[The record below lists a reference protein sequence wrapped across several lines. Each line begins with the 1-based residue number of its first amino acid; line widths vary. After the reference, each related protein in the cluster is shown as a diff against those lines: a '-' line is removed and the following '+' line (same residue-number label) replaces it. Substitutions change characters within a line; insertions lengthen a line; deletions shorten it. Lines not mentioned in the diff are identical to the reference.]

1 MRQGGFEYLGRIVV
15 VWFCLAVLALAF
27 APISAPAINVDP
39 EVATVAGKV
48 SDFVAHRGASLERP
62 ECTLPAIL
70 RAIEVGAS
78 AVEVDVRTSSDGQLF
93 LLHDATLDRTTDGE
107 GKASDRTLAELK
119 QLDAGSWFDSSYRG
133 ERIPTLDEAAEIC
146 VGKIDL
152 LLDLKE
158 QGDDYDKKVAQ
169 VIREHG
175 DVKRT
180 IVGVR
185 SVAQAERFREL
196 LPEARQLALIPRVD
210 DIEAF
215 AAAGVETIRLW
226 PAWLADNDDAVQR
239 VRASGR
245 RLHLNGAS
253 GGVAETLGLLTHRP
267 DSLLSDNPRRQL
279 ASLARIAGGELPVDL
294 DRLLDNLPDD
304 PEVAQRETGLGD
316 ITFLN
321 RDYRMLEVPEQLEGL
336 PRIAFAGG
344 KGGAMG
350 WKIRQA
356 AVVFAVFDYNDT
368 DSWSFGDGKSPREHG
383 WHRWRENAYRGSSN
397 AGSADIWFREFE
409 AGQYLSGMPTWWV
422 CVAITDL
429 AGAREIEG
437 FRAGLISAT
446 PPPPPRRFSHS
457 SLLAKPRPLNVPNFD
472 SKESVLRWQK
482 SLRAGFVDEMLF
494 PYGDDIAIEAIGS
507 AEAGD
512 GFDQQEYHVAIDGE
526 QLFRYFKLTPA
537 GDSSSAA
544 TSAQRRPAIVCFMG
558 HGKVSQILSDEDSYQ
573 HACAADFAREGYVV
587 YAMENVGMEPG
598 ADTHLDLDRSLR
610 LEGHGWYSLLFAH
623 QRILLDQ
630 VFADADVDP
639 EKVGVTG
646 VSTGGLLALSAA
658 AMEPRVAAASVQ
670 GIYGSMRTSFVRDR
684 NSHCSCGAIPRLLPD
699 FDLPELALLVAPRPL
714 HISNGEK
721 DGFSPQEAERCLKLI
736 EPIYLQTGG
745 KKPLFTVPPG
755 GHAFAIQPA
764 TEFFRKHL
772 R

>member
-1 MRQGGFEYLGRIVV
+1 MRQGGHKNRGRIFV
-15 VWFCLAVLALAF
+15 VWYCLAVSALAF
-27 APISAPAINVDP
+27 APIGAPAENVDP
-39 EVATVAGKV
+39 EVAAAAGMV
-48 SDFVAHRGASLERP
+48 SDIVAHRGASLERP

-78 AVEVDVRTSSDGQLF
+78 AVEVDVRSSSDGQLF

-119 QLDAGSWFDSSYRG
+119 KLDAGLWFDSAYRG
-133 ERIPTLDEAAEIC
+133 ERIPTLHEAAEIC

-158 QGDDYDKKVAQ
+158 QGDDYDKNVAA

-175 DVKRT
+175 DTKRT

-185 SVAQAERFREL
+185 SVAQAERFRKL
-196 LPEARQLALIPRVD
+196 LPEARQLALIPKVE

-226 PAWLADNDDAVQR
+226 PAWLADNDEAVQR

-253 GGVAETLGLLTHRP
+253 GGTAETLGLLVHRP
-267 DSLLSDNPRRQL
+267 DSLLSDNPRRQI
-279 ASLARIAGGELPVDL
+279 ASLARIAANSVPRGLAD
-294 DRLLDNLPDD
+294 LLDDLPDD
-304 PEVAQRETGLGD
+304 LEIEEHETGPGD

-321 RDYRMLEVPEQLEGL
+321 RDYRMLEVPEELESL
-336 PRIAFAGG
+336 PRINFAGG

-350 WKIRQA
+350 WKFRQP

-368 DSWSFGDGKSPREHG
+368 GSWSFADGRSPKENG
-383 WHRWRENAYRGSSN
+383 WQSWRTKAYRGSSN
-397 AGSADIWFREFE
+397 DGSADVWFREYE
-409 AGQYLSGMPTWWV
+409 AGQYLSGMPAWWL
-422 CVAITDL
+422 CLGITDL
-429 AGAREIEG
+429 KSARKIEG
-437 FRAGLISAT
+437 FREGLTSAT
-446 PPPPPRRFSHS
+446 PPPPPRRFPHS
-457 SLLAKPRPLNVPNFD
+457 SLMAKPRPLNVPDFD
-472 SKESVLRWQK
+472 TRESVLRWQK
-482 SLRAGFVDEMLF
+482 SLRSHFVEEMLF
-494 PYGDDIAIEAIGS
+494 PYGQEIAVEAVGT
-507 AEAGD
+507 AEAND
-512 GFDQQEYHVAIDGE
+512 GFHQQEYHVGIGGE
-526 QLFRYFKLTPA
+526 QLFRYFKLTPGEGSPSVA
-537 GDSSSAA
+537 KAM
-544 TSAQRRPAIVCFMG
+544 RRPTIVCFMG
-558 HGKVSQILSDEDSYQ
+558 HGKVSQILSDADSYQ
-573 HACAADFAREGYVV
+573 HACAAHFARKGYVV
-587 YAMENVGMEPG
+587 FAMENVGMEPG

-630 VFADADVDP
+630 VFNDTDVDP
-639 EKVGVTG
+639 ENVGVTG

-658 AMEPRVAAASVQ
+658 VMEPRVAAASVQ
-670 GIYGSMRTSFVRDR
+670 GIFGSMRTSFVRDR
-684 NSHCSCGAIPRLLPD
+684 NSHCACGAIPRLLPD

-721 DGFSPQEAERCLKLI
+721 DGFAPQEAERCLKLV
-736 EPIYLQTGG
+736 EPIYQKAGG
-745 KKPLFTVPPG
+745 KTPLFTVPPG
-755 GHAFAIQPA
+755 GHAFAIEA
-764 TEFFRKHL
+764 STEFFREHL